1 MDAEKKN
8 KTQNTFIALFDD
20 DEEYPISFT
29 KGALIAVKDAIHFEQ
44 IDTNLFLRVG
54 IRGGGCA
61 GFQYVLDFTSAKEN
75 DYLMKFGDIDV
86 LIDPISAMHLE
97 GTTIDYVT
105 SLMGSGFK
113 FINPNA
119 KKTCG
124 CGSSFG

>member
-1 MDAEKKN
+1 MATEEKKDPN
-8 KTQNTFIALFDD
+8 LVLFDD

-29 KGALIAVKDAIHFEQ
+29 EVALIAVKDAIRYEQ
-44 IDTNLFLRVG
+44 IDSNLFLRVG
-54 IRGGGCA
+54 LRGGGGA
-61 GFQYVLDFTSAKEN
+61 GFEYVLDFTLPKET

-86 LIDPISAMHLE
+86 LLDPISAMHLE
-97 GTTIDYVT
+97 GTTIDYIT

>member
-1 MDAEKKN
+1 MAAEEKK
-8 KTQNTFIALFDD
+8 KVEDVSLVMFDE

-29 KGALIAVKDAIHFEQ
+29 KGALIAVKDAIQFEQ
-44 IDTNLFLRVG
+44 IDENLFLRVG
-54 IRGGGCA
+54 LRGGGCA

>member
-1 MDAEKKN
+1 MATEEKKDPN
-8 KTQNTFIALFDD
+8 LVLFDD

-29 KGALIAVKDAIHFEQ
+29 EGALIAVKDAIHFEK
-44 IDTNLFLRVG
+44 IDSNLFLRVG
-54 IRGGGCA
+54 LRGGGCA